1 MLWRKKQKDIVEWIR
16 KEKKALLITGARQ
29 IGKTYIIREML
40 KQENGDY
47 VEFNLIEQPE
57 MIKVL
62 EAVTNNNSQA
72 FIERLSIATSHK
84 LVKGKTII
92 FFDEI
97 QEYKEIVTKI
107 KFLVDDGS
115 FKYVFSGSLLGV
127 ELTGLKSAPVGYL
140 NTIEMFPLD
149 FEEYSIALNIKKET
163 LERLYKAFEEKR
175 TVDDFVHEK
184 MLEAFRSYLLVGG
197 MPEAVNSYVNDHDYN
212 EIYKIH
218 LNIIEQYKLDFTK
231 YEKEKRLKLKSISF
245 RAC

>member
-40 KQENGDY
+40 KQENCDY

-107 KFLVDDGS
+107 KFFVDDGS

-127 ELTGLKSAPVGYL
+127 ELTGLKSAPV
-140 NTIEMFPLD
+140 
-149 FEEYSIALNIKKET
+149 
-163 LERLYKAFEEKR
+163 
-175 TVDDFVHEK
+175 
-184 MLEAFRSYLLVGG
+184 
-197 MPEAVNSYVNDHDYN
+197 
-212 EIYKIH
+212 
-218 LNIIEQYKLDFTK
+218 
-231 YEKEKRLKLKSISF
+231 
-245 RAC
+245 